1 MKLSLSDTFTAAGA
15 TVAVLTV
22 VALAAGLNI
31 PGPWIVRL
39 VMYKAMFAA
48 AAGLLIA
55 GAFFGRH
62 AKLREREA
70 LEEKRAAQL
79 NAGIYVR
86 GGNHQV
92 AEKESV

>member
-22 VALAAGLNI
+22 VALVAGLNI

-39 VMYKAMFAA
+39 VIYKAMFAA

-70 LEEKRAAQL
+70 LEEKRAAEL

-86 GGNHQV
+86 DGNHQV
-92 AEKESV
+92 TEKESV